1 MDNDGS
7 ANRVARS
14 YRYRTVDILLMG
26 AIAAV
31 GGVVSAYVVL
41 PWAKFIEGLL
51 GPFGAVFDN
60 PFLIFWGIVA
70 VLLIRKPGIGV
81 ITSTLVGIIEV
92 LVGSPDGL
100 IVVMV
105 TFLQG
110 LGVELG
116 FLIFRYRATLPATIA
131 AGAGA
136 GLGAS
141 IALLYVFGFFQLVVG
156 IQIPFILALMAGD
169 AIIGGLLAWAIAQ
182 GVIRTGVWQGSDSG
196 AYQRVEHRS

>member
-1 MDNDGS
+1 MDAGS
-7 ANRVARS
+7 RTNRGTGG
-14 YRYRTVDILLMG
+14 YRYRTADILLVG

-31 GGVVSAYVVL
+31 GGVVSAYVIV

-60 PFLIFWGIVA
+60 PFFIFWAIVA
-70 VLLIRKPGIGV
+70 ALLIRKPGVGV
-81 ITSTLVGIIEV
+81 VTSVLTGAVEV
-92 LVGSPDGL
+92 LVGSADGSIVL
-100 IVVMV
+100 IV
-105 TFLQG
+105 TLLQG

-116 FLIFRYRATLPATIA
+116 FLLFRYRATLPAAIA

-141 IALLYVFGFFQLVVG
+141 IALLYVFGFFQLATAV
-156 IQIPFILALMAGD
+156 QIPFIIALMAGD

-182 GVIRTGVWQGSDSG
+182 GVIRTGVWGGGG
-196 AYQRVEHRS
+196 AYQRVDRQT